1 MPGAVNPSCMKE
13 GFCMRKLPDYVG
25 GNNQNSG
32 EKLSGFLDWT
42 EDSTDLYMVHDGRW
56 DSM

>member
-1 MPGAVNPSCMKE
+1 MPGAVNPSCVKE
-13 GFCMRKLPDYVG
+13 GSSMRKLPDYVG
-25 GNNQNSG
+25 GNHFKSG
-32 EKLSGFLDWT
+32 EKFSGFLDWT